1 MNLHNPIKEKK
12 IKFLPTLIK
21 IKFRWMIIQ
30 DNNNRISNN
39 SIGNI
44 NERNIKN
51 NNLIKVDRSVL
62 W

>member
-1 MNLHNPIKEKK
+1 
-12 IKFLPTLIK
+12 
-21 IKFRWMIIQ
+21 MIIQ

-51 NNLIKVDRSVL
+51 NNLIKVDKSEL
-62 W
+62 

>member
-1 MNLHNPIKEKK
+1 
-12 IKFLPTLIK
+12 
-21 IKFRWMIIQ
+21 MIID

-39 SIGNI
+39 NIGNI

-62 W
+62 IIIF

>member
-1 MNLHNPIKEKK
+1 
-12 IKFLPTLIK
+12 
-21 IKFRWMIIQ
+21 MIIQ

-62 W
+62 MIIF